1 MALESAYRQ
10 LLRQLEELH
19 EALGA
24 LEFTLDDK
32 PLSDGLIL
40 ADQLDDAAVE
50 MRGVLD
56 EAIADL
62 SRCVAQIEPNLL
74 EPGRQTLISMQ
85 TCLNKLVQD
94 YLEELAD
101 ADRLFLLRR
110 AGHERGGEWNTWAK
124 AARAAIARC
133 RPPLLASNRALLEC
147 WRELVEHLFRK
158 SGTIQT
164 TTIHQP
170 IIVPERTAVLTKG
183 AKNS

>member
-1 MALESAYRQ
+1 MALESAYRE

-24 LEFTLDDK
+24 LEFALDDK

-50 MRGVLD
+50 MRGILD
-56 EAIADL
+56 EAIANL
-62 SRCVAQIEPNLL
+62 SKCVAQMEPSLL
-74 EPGRQTLISMQ
+74 DPGKQTLISMQ

-147 WRELVEHLFRK
+147 WQELVEHLCRA

-170 IIVPERTAVLTKG
+170 IIVPERTTVLTKG